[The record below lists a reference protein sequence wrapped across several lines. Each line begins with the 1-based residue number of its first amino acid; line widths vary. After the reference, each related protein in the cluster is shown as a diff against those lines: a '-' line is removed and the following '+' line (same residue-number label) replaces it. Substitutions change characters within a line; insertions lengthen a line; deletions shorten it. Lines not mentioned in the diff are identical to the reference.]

1 MPHLELVPVAPLS
14 YDSGAPCS
22 FGCVLSHCHQSEAWI
37 AVSGELDLATV
48 AQLDQALRD
57 ALSTAGVVTVDLR
70 RLTHIDSTGL
80 HLILEA
86 DARARRDAR
95 RLVFVRG
102 PAHIDR
108 LFDLVG
114 ISDQINI
121 IDLVTDLDAVRA
133 RTRPVWPDTA
143 A

>member
-1 MPHLELVPVAPLS
+1 MPHLQLVPVPPLS
-14 YDSGAPCS
+14 SDDDAVGT
-22 FGCVLSHCHQSEAWI
+22 FGCVLTHGHQDAAWI

-57 ALSTAGVVTVDLR
+57 ALSTARVVTVDLR
-70 RLTHIDSTGL
+70 RLRHIDSTGL

-86 DARARRDAR
+86 DERARCGAR

-108 LFDLVG
+108 LFDLVR
-114 ISDQINI
+114 ISDQISV

-133 RTRPVWPDTA
+133 RARAGSPDA